1 MIIKYDDKYKEQV
14 KNLLD
19 ELQDHIV
26 KLDKEKYNIKTSNY
40 KEKYFEK
47 TIKEVK
53 ENNGEILLYKE
64 NDDIIGLVIGI
75 INNEETSEYDFK
87 APKRGRITEL
97 VVSKNKRS
105 KGYGKIL
112 LDAMEEHLKEL
123 GCKDI
128 MLEIF
133 AYNEKAIK
141 FYEKNGYHFRVI
153 DTIKK
158 IS

>member
-1 MIIKYDDKYKEQV
+1 MIIKYDDKYEEQV

-53 ENNGEILLYKE
+53 EKNGEILLYKE

-133 AYNEKAIK
+133 AYNEEAIK

>member
-153 DTIKK
+153 DAMKK
-158 IS
+158 IQ